1 LRPRALNLEAQQFG
15 RELCSESHPDIRFIE
30 AKLKEIA
37 DELDVLKRQ
46 RLEISKEKGQ
56 PSPGL
61 LAAIARLEQRQSAFR
76 ESLELWKAVLRV
88 HPNIDH

>member
-1 LRPRALNLEAQQFG
+1 MEN
-15 RELCSESHPDIRFIE
+15 HPDIRFIE
-30 AKLKEIA
+30 TKLTEIA
-37 DELDVLKRQ
+37 GELDVSKRQ
-46 RLEISKEKGQ
+46 RLEILKEGGQ

-76 ESLELWKAVLRV
+76 ESLELWRAVVRV

>member
-1 LRPRALNLEAQQFG
+1 MEN
-15 RELCSESHPDIRFIE
+15 HPDIRFIE
-30 AKLKEIA
+30 TKLTEIA
-37 DELDVLKRQ
+37 GELDVLKRQ
-46 RLEISKEKGQ
+46 RLEILKEGGQ

-76 ESLELWKAVLRV
+76 ESLELWRAVLKV